1 MDYIGYIVEEFM
13 RLVAIPSPSGM
24 TRAAAEY
31 TKEAFE
37 ALGCPA
43 HLTRKGC
50 VLAELGGEGEAV
62 VLCSH
67 LDTLGAMVAEIKGN
81 GGLRLSRIGGLGANN
96 IEAENCAVVTRSGKT
111 YGGTCQLIDASL
123 HVNLK
128 NSETKRDFD
137 TVEVLLDEVVGTREE
152 VEKLGVCIGDYV
164 CFDPRAVYTESGFLK
179 SRFIDDKLSVA
190 VLLSFA
196 RYLRETG
203 AKLRRKVYAYV
214 TVYEEI
220 GHGACASVPE
230 DAAEMLVVD
239 MGCVGAG
246 LACRE
251 TQVSICA
258 KDSSGPSDYGMTG
271 ALIDCAKKAG
281 IDYAVDI
288 YPSYGSDA
296 DAALRAGYD
305 MRHCVIGSG
314 VYASH
319 GYERTHR
326 DGIAATFNLLK
337 AYLLAA
343 QEK

>member
-1 MDYIGYIVEEFM
+1 MDYIRYAVDEFLK
-13 RLVAIPSPSGM
+13 LVAIPSPSGM
-24 TRAAAEY
+24 TRRAAEY
-31 TKEAFE
+31 TKAAFE

-43 HLTRKGC
+43 ELTRKGC

-67 LDTLGAMVAEIKGN
+67 LDTLGAVVAEIKPN
-81 GGLRLSRIGGLGANN
+81 GRLRLSRIGGLNANN
-96 IEAENCAVVTRSGKT
+96 VEAENCIVVTRSGKT
-111 YGGTCQLIDASL
+111 VGGACQLADASI

-128 NSETKRDFD
+128 YGDTQRTFD
-137 TVEVLLDEVVGTREE
+137 TVEVLLDELVRSRED
-152 VEKLGVCIGDYV
+152 VEKLGVSVGDFV

-190 VLLSFA
+190 LLLAFA
-196 RYLRETG
+196 KYLKDTG
-203 AKLRRKVYAYV
+203 AKLRTKVYAYM

-220 GHGACASVPE
+220 GHGATASVPG

-239 MGCVGAG
+239 MGCVGEG
-246 LACRE
+246 LTCRE

-258 KDSSGPSDYGMTG
+258 KDSSGPSDYDMTN
-271 ALIDCAKKAG
+271 ALIACAKKAG
-281 IDYAVDI
+281 VDYAVDV

-305 MRHCVIGSG
+305 LRHCAIGQG

-326 DGIAATFNLLK
+326 DGIAATFELIK
-337 AYLLAA
+337 AYLLETA
-343 QEK
+343 EK